1 MNRASVIALGVAAA
15 AVLAAASSLFI
26 VEQPEQA
33 LVVRLGAFRATV
45 ESPGLHVKAP
55 FIDSVVYYDK
65 RLLGMESPDEQII
78 LGDQKRLVVDTY
90 TRFRIAD
97 PLRFF
102 QTVRTEANARS
113 QMTQIVQSAMRRV
126 LGTVTLPS
134 ILSADRDNIMRQIQ
148 QDVSDEAKSYGVQVV
163 DVRIRRA
170 DLPEETSQAIY
181 ARMRSERERQAK
193 QLRAQGYEWG
203 QEIRARAD
211 RDRTVILAEAQR
223 QAQILH
229 GEGDAE
235 ANRIYAAAFTQD
247 PQFFA
252 LYRSLQ
258 AYKAAL
264 GEGTTLVLSPD
275 SDFFRYFSGGPNG
288 GRR

>member
-33 LVVRLGAFRATV
+33 LVVRLGAFRAAV

>member
-102 QTVRTEANARS
+102 QTVRT
-113 QMTQIVQSAMRRV
+113 
-126 LGTVTLPS
+126 
-134 ILSADRDNIMRQIQ
+134 
-148 QDVSDEAKSYGVQVV
+148 
-163 DVRIRRA
+163 
-170 DLPEETSQAIY
+170 
-181 ARMRSERERQAK
+181 
-193 QLRAQGYEWG
+193 
-203 QEIRARAD
+203 
-211 RDRTVILAEAQR
+211 
-223 QAQILH
+223 
-229 GEGDAE
+229 
-235 ANRIYAAAFTQD
+235 
-247 PQFFA
+247 
-252 LYRSLQ
+252 
-258 AYKAAL
+258 
-264 GEGTTLVLSPD
+264 
-275 SDFFRYFSGGPNG
+275 
-288 GRR
+288 